1 VRYRGQRYREYPPSV
16 PELLAPPVA
25 QPRPVRVEVVVVSPG
40 GGEIDPFDCDEC
52 PEDPR
57 PHLHC
62 PWGGM
67 HKHYADEQRP
77 ERDDD

>member
-1 VRYRGQRYREYPPSV
+1 MSAEMDYDVRQAA
-16 PELLAPPVA
+16 LAA
-25 QPRPVRVEVVVVSPG
+25 EMRRQAEA
-40 GGEIDPFDCDEC
+40 DPFDCAGC

-67 HKHYADEQRP
+67 HKHYE
-77 ERDDD
+77 DDAAPDAGG

>member
-1 VRYRGQRYREYPPSV
+1 MTKSFTECRQEITEDSW
-16 PELLAPPVA
+16 LADLA
-25 QPRPVRVEVVVVSPG
+25 RASLSAAARKSDGCTASPY
-40 GGEIDPFDCDEC
+40 DCTGC

-67 HKHYADEQRP
+67 HKHYE
-77 ERDDD
+77 DDAAPDAGG